1 MSYLRDCRFSCRVS
15 PSSLVGTWAA
25 AVVWLSFRMSWMWND
40 SLSDAECHT
49 SRISYPWKQ
58 MLVSHRGLLFWR
70 KNNMR
75 TCDVMCELEESYHLK
90 IKKNSGNLHRNG
102 QKKPRTNTLC
112 CLQQCHYTIC
122 ILWIEPVGMETSNR
136 MRRSFRFFTAFW
148 CVTWR
153 TETEQEIQCAEQH
166 FCDAFSLFG
175 SV

>member
-1 MSYLRDCRFSCRVS
+1 MCFSYLASTWTKRPKITSHLCSRHVLSQGLQVSCRVS

-40 SLSDAECHT
+40 SLSDAECYT

-90 IKKNSGNLHRNG
+90 IKKTVETCIEMD
-102 QKKPRTNTLC
+102 KKKTTPEQTLFVVYSSVITLYAFYGSSQWAWR
-112 CLQQCHYTIC
+112 LQTGWGD
-122 ILWIEPVGMETSNR
+122 L
-136 MRRSFRFFTAFW
+136 
-148 CVTWR
+148 
-153 TETEQEIQCAEQH
+153 
-166 FCDAFSLFG
+166 LG
-175 SV
+175 SSQPSDV